1 MRGWSQSGGA
11 RSRVRSIVAVVL
23 LHVLVFGGA
32 LGGNGTTAGAQPET
46 TPEASGAWTTATVLG
61 TEGINVRSCP
71 SLRCDV
77 VVAVKLGER
86 LFVTGTPVDGFSPVD
101 YGGVQGFAY
110 DLYLMDDGGPA
121 PYLLEGDAGCKRIAL
136 IFNVGIGERPI
147 LGILDDLKERDVP
160 ATVFLMG
167 WWAEANP
174 DAVRRIAD
182 QGFVIGSHGDQRHE
196 LTSLGDAQI
205 AQDVA
210 DADAAITEALGE
222 APSPWFTAYAAA
234 SDDRTRGIV
243 ARAGYLPVEWR
254 VPAADYGPG
263 ATAKSVYSRVM
274 PSVYDGAIV
283 EFHLDG
289 PASATSTGIAL
300 PWIVEEL
307 RDDGYEFVTVPEMAD
322 PCDE

>member
-1 MRGWSQSGGA
+1 MTCL
-11 RSRVRSIVAVVL
+11 VVL
-23 LHVLVFGGA
+23 SLA
-32 LGGNGTTAGAQPET
+32 LGGSVGGGVGRVRAETQRTQAGEIRWTA
-46 TPEASGAWTTATVLG
+46 ATVLG

-71 SLRCDV
+71 SLECEV
-77 VVAVKLGER
+77 LVSVKLGESV
-86 LFVTGTPVDGFSPVD
+86 FVTGATVDGFSPVD
-101 YGGVQGFAY
+101 YGGVRGFAY
-110 DLYLMDDGGPA
+110 DLYLMKQGGAA
-121 PYLLEGDAGCKRIAL
+121 PYLLEGDPGCKRIAL
-136 IFNVGIGERPI
+136 IFNVGIGERPA
-147 LGILDDLKERDVP
+147 LGILDDLERRDVP

-167 WWAEANP
+167 WWADAYP
-174 DAVRRIAD
+174 DEVRRIAD

-196 LTSLGDAQI
+196 LTSLGDAQV

-210 DADAAITEALGE
+210 DADAAIAEALGE
-222 APSPWFTAYAAA
+222 RPSPWFTAYAAA

-289 PASATSTGIAL
+289 PASATSTGVAL

-307 RDDGYEFVTVPEMAD
+307 RDEGYEFVTVPDMAD
-322 PCDE
+322 PCEVG